1 MNDQNDHDFTG
12 GDLKAAVTGWTP
24 NRRRFLSVA
33 GLAVGGA
40 VVGTTAAG
48 CGTAQTGN
56 SSGGGGEAKGRA
68 GAAGETLFIAGFQWG
83 PPTSFNPF
91 GASPAWPTGG
101 GQSQLIYE
109 SLLRFNL
116 LDGSLTGG
124 LAKEVQQPD
133 EKTIVLPL
141 QDGTKWSDG
150 SELTAEDVAFTFDL
164 AKQTA
169 LSFSTIWNYVDSI
182 AATDARTV
190 TIKLKD
196 DPYNP
201 GFVKNVLSTTL
212 IVPKA
217 VWSKIAPDKITAD
230 TNLTPVGSGPYKLDK
245 ADQTQVSLA
254 RDDAY
259 WCKGVFGTP
268 AMTAINHPIFK
279 SNNDGDLK
287 LESGEIDVSQQF
299 TAQIWKM
306 WEDKGAPVGT
316 WLKDK
321 PYYVP
326 GNIPLIIFN
335 LEKKGLDNP
344 KVRQAIAYSIDY
356 ANIASTAMSD
366 YSAPANA
373 SLIIPTGYES
383 KFYDSAAVESEGWK
397 YDKNKAVEI
406 LEGVLKA
413 KKGSDGIYV
422 LPDGTKLG
430 GWKVICPTGWTD
442 WNTALEIVAKSAQA
456 VGIGITTEFPQA
468 PTWTQKMQNGDF
480 DIVMNGYS
488 GVSPASPWIRFR
500 DALDDRGVAPIGKRA
515 DWNYGRFK
523 NAEVAALVDAAAG
536 AKSDDEAKTAYA
548 SLDKI
553 YREEIPCVPLMYRPL
568 EFYEFNTSNWEGFPT
583 EDDPSAPPMFSG
595 AGIGWLFKLKRVGG

>member
-1 MNDQNDHDFTG
+1 MNDQNDLDLTG

-56 SSGGGGEAKGRA
+56 STGGGDAAKGRA

-91 GASPAWPTGG
+91 GANPAWPTGG

-116 LDGSLTGG
+116 LDGTLVGG

-133 EKTIVLPL
+133 EKSIVLPL

-150 SELTAEDVAFTFDL
+150 SELSAEDVAFTFDL
-164 AKQTA
+164 AKQTS

-182 AATDARTV
+182 AATDPRTV

-201 GFVKNVLSTTL
+201 GFVKNVLATTL

-217 VWSKIAPDKITAD
+217 VWSKIAPDKVTAD
-230 TNLTPVGSGPYKLDK
+230 TNLAPIGSGPYKLDK
-245 ADQTQVSLA
+245 ADQTQVSLT

-259 WCKGVFGTP
+259 WGKGVFGTP

-335 LEKKGLDNP
+335 LTKKGLDNP
-344 KVRQAIAYSIDY
+344 KVREAIAYSIDY

-406 LEGVLKA
+406 LEGDLKA

-523 NAEVAALVDAAAG
+523 NSEVAALVDAAAG

-553 YREEIPCVPLMYRPL
+553 YRQEIPCVPLMYRPL

-583 EDDPSAPPMFSG
+583 ETDPTAPPQFSG

>member
-56 SSGGGGEAKGRA
+56 TTGGEGEAKGRA

-116 LDGSLTGG
+116 LDGSLAGG
-124 LAKEVQQPD
+124 LAKEIQEPD
-133 EKTIVLPL
+133 PNTIVLPL

-182 AATDARTV
+182 EATDARTV
-190 TIKLKD
+190 TIKIKA

-201 GFVKNVLSTTL
+201 GFVKNVLATTL

-230 TNLTPVGSGPYKLDK
+230 TNLAPIGSGPYKLDK
-245 ADQTQVSLA
+245 ADQTQINLI

-259 WCKGVFGTP
+259 WGKDVFGTP

-316 WLKDK
+316 WLKEK

-335 LEKKGLDNP
+335 LDEEGPGQPEGPPGDRLLDRLREHRQHRHVGLLRRRP
-344 KVRQAIAYSIDY
+344 TPPSSSRPATSPSTTTPRRSSPRAGSTTRTRPSRSWR
-356 ANIASTAMSD
+356 ASSRPRRAPTASTCCPTAPSWAAGRS
-366 YSAPANA
+366 SARRAG
-373 SLIIPTGYES
+373 PTGTRRWRS
-383 KFYDSAAVESEGWK
+383 WPSPPRRSAS
-397 YDKNKAVEI
+397 
-406 LEGVLKA
+406 
-413 KKGSDGIYV
+413 
-422 LPDGTKLG
+422 
-430 GWKVICPTGWTD
+430 
-442 WNTALEIVAKSAQA
+442 
-456 VGIGITTEFPQA
+456 
-468 PTWTQKMQNGDF
+468 
-480 DIVMNGYS
+480 
-488 GVSPASPWIRFR
+488 ASPPSSRR
-500 DALDDRGVAPIGKRA
+500 PRPGPR
-515 DWNYGRFK
+515 RCR
-523 NAEVAALVDAAAG
+523 
-536 AKSDDEAKTAYA
+536 TA
-548 SLDKI
+548 
-553 YREEIPCVPLMYRPL
+553 
-568 EFYEFNTSNWEGFPT
+568 TST
-583 EDDPSAPPMFSG
+583 SS
-595 AGIGWLFKLKRVGG
+595 

>member
-1 MNDQNDHDFTG
+1 MNDQHDHDSLG
-12 GDLKAAVTGWTP
+12 ADLKSAVTGWTP

-56 SSGGGGEAKGRA
+56 STGGGTETKGRA

-83 PPTSFNPF
+83 PPTNYNPF
-91 GASPAWPTGG
+91 AASPAWPTGS

-109 SLLRFNL
+109 TLVRFNL
-116 LDGSLTGG
+116 LDGSLAPG
-124 LAKEVQQPD
+124 LGKEIQESGDTFV
-133 EKTIVLPL
+133 VPL
-141 QDGTKWSDG
+141 QEGTKWSDG

-164 AKQTA
+164 AKKTA

-182 AATDARTV
+182 EATDARTITV
-190 TIKLKD
+190 KLKKN
-196 DPYNP
+196 PNNP
-201 GFVKNVLSTTL
+201 GFVKNVLANTY
-212 IVPKA
+212 IVPKSY
-217 VWSKIAPDKITAD
+217 WSKVNADKVTAD
-230 TNLTPVGSGPYKLDK
+230 TNLQPVGSGPYKLDK
-245 ADQTQVSLA
+245 GDQTQINLK

-259 WCKGVFGTP
+259 WGKDAFGTP
-268 AMTAINHPIFK
+268 APTTINHPIFK

-287 LESGEIDVSQQF
+287 LESGELDVSQQF

-306 WEDKGAPVGT
+306 WEDKKAPVGT

-335 LEKKGLDNP
+335 LSKKGLDNP
-344 KVRQAIAYSIDY
+344 LVRKAIAYSINY
-356 ANIASTAMSD
+356 QNIATTAMSD
-366 YSAPANA
+366 YSNPANA

-383 KFYDSAAVESEGWK
+383 KFYDAAAVEAEGWS
-397 YDKNKAVEI
+397 YDKDKAVDI
-406 LEGVLKA
+406 LENELKA

-442 WNTALEIVAKSAQA
+442 WNTALEIVAKSAQE

-500 DALDDRGVAPIGKRA
+500 DALDDRGVADVGKRA

-523 NAEVAALVDAAAG
+523 NADVPKLLDTAAA
-536 AKSDDEAKTAYA
+536 AASDDEAKTAYA
-548 SLDKI
+548 ALDKI

-568 EFYEFNTSNWEGFPT
+568 EFYEFNTSNWSGFPT
-583 EDDPSAPPMFSG
+583 EQDPTAPPQFSG
-595 AGIGWLFKLKRVGG
+595 AGINWLFKLKRVGG

>member
-259 WCKGVFGTP
+259 WGKGVFGTP

-306 WEDKGAPVGT
+306 WEDKDAPVGT

-383 KFYDSAAVESEGWK
+383 KYYDSAAVESEGWK

-406 LEGVLKA
+406 LEGDLKA

-583 EDDPSAPPMFSG
+583 EDEPSAPPMFSG

>member
-56 SSGGGGEAKGRA
+56 STGGGGDAKGRA

-116 LDGSLTGG
+116 LDGTLTGG

-190 TIKLKD
+190 TIKIKD

-230 TNLTPVGSGPYKLDK
+230 TNLSPVGSGPYKLDK

-259 WCKGVFGTP
+259 WGKGVFGTP

-383 KFYDSAAVESEGWK
+383 KYYDSAAVKSEGWT
-397 YDKNKAVEI
+397 YDKDKAVQI
-406 LEGVLKA
+406 LEGDLKA

>member
-1 MNDQNDHDFTG
+1 
-12 GDLKAAVTGWTP
+12 
-24 NRRRFLSVA
+24 
-33 GLAVGGA
+33 
-40 VVGTTAAG
+40 
-48 CGTAQTGN
+48 
-56 SSGGGGEAKGRA
+56 
-68 GAAGETLFIAGFQWG
+68 
-83 PPTSFNPF
+83 
-91 GASPAWPTGG
+91 
-101 GQSQLIYE
+101 
-109 SLLRFNL
+109 
-116 LDGSLTGG
+116 
-124 LAKEVQQPD
+124 
-133 EKTIVLPL
+133 
-141 QDGTKWSDG
+141 
-150 SELTAEDVAFTFDL
+150 
-164 AKQTA
+164 
-169 LSFSTIWNYVDSI
+169 
-182 AATDARTV
+182 
-190 TIKLKD
+190 
-196 DPYNP
+196 
-201 GFVKNVLSTTL
+201 
-212 IVPKA
+212 
-217 VWSKIAPDKITAD
+217 
-230 TNLTPVGSGPYKLDK
+230 
-245 ADQTQVSLA
+245 
-254 RDDAY
+254 
-259 WCKGVFGTP
+259 
-268 AMTAINHPIFK
+268 
-279 SNNDGDLK
+279 
-287 LESGEIDVSQQF
+287 
-299 TAQIWKM
+299 M

-316 WLKDK
+316 WLKEK

-344 KVRQAIAYSIDY
+344 LVRKAIAYSIDY

-366 YSAPANA
+366 YSDPANA

-383 KFYDSAAVESEGWK
+383 KYYDSASVESEGWK
-397 YDKNKAVEI
+397 FDAAKAVEI
-406 LEGVLKA
+406 LEGELKA

-523 NAEVAALVDAAAG
+523 NEKVASLLDDAAA
-536 AKSDDEAKTAYA
+536 AISDDEAKTAYA
-548 SLDKI
+548 ALDKI

-583 EDDPSAPPMFSG
+583 EDDPTAPPMFSG

>member
-1 MNDQNDHDFTG
+1 MNDQQDHDFTG
-12 GDLKAAVTGWTP
+12 EDLKSAVAGWSP

-40 VVGTTAAG
+40 VIGTTAAG

-56 SSGGGGEAKGRA
+56 STGSGTDAKGRA
-68 GAAGETLFIAGFQWG
+68 GAAGETLFVAGFQWG
-83 PPTSFNPF
+83 PPTNYNPF
-91 GASPAWPTGG
+91 APSPAWPTGG

-109 SLLRFNL
+109 SLVRFNL

-124 LAKEVQQPD
+124 LAKEIQEPD
-133 EKTIVLPL
+133 ANTFVLPL

-164 AKQTA
+164 AKQTS

-182 AATDARTV
+182 EATDARTV
-190 TIKLKD
+190 TIKIKAK
-196 DPYNP
+196 PNNP
-201 GFVKNVLSTTL
+201 GFVKNVLAGTL
-212 IVPKA
+212 IVPKSY
-217 VWSKIAPDKITAD
+217 WSKVAADKITAD
-230 TNLTPVGSGPYKLDK
+230 TNLQPIGSGPFKLDK
-245 ADQTQVSLA
+245 GDQTQINLK

-259 WCKGVFGTP
+259 WGKDVFGTP
-268 AMTAINHPIFK
+268 AMTTVNHPIFK

-306 WEDKGAPVGT
+306 WEDKKAPVGT

-335 LEKKGLDNP
+335 LTVKGLDNP
-344 KVRQAIAYSIDY
+344 LVRKAIAHSIDY

-366 YSAPANA
+366 YSDPANA

-397 YDKNKAVEI
+397 YDKDKAVEI
-406 LEGVLKA
+406 LEGELKA

-500 DALDDRGVAPIGKRA
+500 DALDDRGVADVGKRA

-523 NAEVAALVDAAAG
+523 NADVPALLDTAAG
-536 AKSDDEAKTAYA
+536 ATSDDEAKTALSA
-548 SLDKI
+548 LDKI

-568 EFYEFNTSNWEGFPT
+568 EFYEFNQNNWENFPT
-583 EDDPSAPPMFSG
+583 EENPYAPPMWQG
-595 AGIGWLFKLKRVGG
+595 AGIGWLFKIKRVGS

>member
-56 SSGGGGEAKGRA
+56 TSGGEGESSGRA
-68 GAAGETLFIAGFQWG
+68 GAAGEALFIAGFQWG

-109 SLLRFNL
+109 SLVRFSL

-124 LAKEVQQPD
+124 LAKEIQEPD
-133 EKTIVLPL
+133 ANTFVLPL

-164 AKQTA
+164 AKQTS

-190 TIKLKD
+190 TIKIKS
-196 DPYNP
+196 DPNNP
-201 GFVKNVLSTTL
+201 GFVKNVLASTL

-217 VWSKIAPDKITAD
+217 VFSKIAPDKITAD
-230 TNLTPVGSGPYKLDK
+230 TNLAPIGSGPFKLDK
-245 ADQTQVSLA
+245 ADQTQINLV

-259 WCKGVFGTP
+259 WGKDVFGTP
-268 AMTAINHPIFK
+268 AMASVNHPIFK

-287 LESGEIDVSQQF
+287 LESGEIDASQQF

-306 WEDKGAPVGT
+306 WEAGKPVGT
-316 WLKDK
+316 WMKKK
-321 PYYVP
+321 PYHLP
-326 GNIPLIIFN
+326 GNLPLLIFN
-335 LEKKGLDNP
+335 LNKKGLDNL
-344 KVRQAIAYSIDY
+344 KVRQAIAYSINY
-356 ANIASTAMSD
+356 PNIATTAMSD
-366 YSAPANA
+366 YSDPANA
-373 SLIIPTGYES
+373 SLIVPSGYES
-383 KFYDSAAVESEGWK
+383 KFYDPGAVAAEGWK
-397 YDKNKAVEI
+397 YDKAKAVDI
-406 LEGVLKA
+406 LENELKA

-430 GWKVICPTGWTD
+430 GWKLITPTGWTD
-442 WNTALEIVAKSAQA
+442 WNTACEIVAKSAQE
-456 VGIGITTEFPQA
+456 VGIGIATEFPQF
-468 PTWTQKMQNGDF
+468 PTMFSALQNGNF
-480 DIVMNGYS
+480 ELAMYS
-488 GVSPASPWIRFR
+488 YTGVNPGSPWIRFR
-500 DALDDRGVAPIGKRA
+500 DAMDDRGVPAAGKTA
-515 DWNYGRFK
+515 FWNYNRFK
-523 NAEVAALVDAAAG
+523 NADVPALLDTAAA
-536 AKSDDEAKTAYA
+536 AKTDEEAKAAYA
-548 SLDKI
+548 QLDKI
-553 YREEIPCVPLMYRPL
+553 YRANVPVVPLMYRPL
-568 EFYEFNTSNWEGFPT
+568 EFYEFNANNWENFPT
-583 EDDPSAPPMFSG
+583 EENPYAPPMWQG
-595 AGIGWLFKLKRVGG
+595 AGIQWLFKIKKVGT